1 MSNVLF
7 NNFDQPP
14 QTPRAGRVA
23 TGSAYVPGIR
33 FFSKY
38 LDRYVELS
46 EIWGLDHD
54 CVRQL
59 WTETRLV
66 VDSVN
71 PHIKPARRR
80 TAKLMAAV
88 CEYNATR
95 PAR

>member
-14 QTPRAGRVA
+14 QTPRSGRVA

-46 EIWGLDHD
+46 EIWEFDNHHI
-54 CVRQL
+54 RQL

-71 PHIKPARRR
+71 PNIKPARRR

-95 PAR
+95 PSR